1 VFNQSFSRDHVDLFF
16 SIETEKKL
24 TSEISVVK
32 MDLDLCRAKMES
44 ERQTHQREEKA
55 LCAQMIE
62 VEEQRNVAV

>member
-32 MDLDLCRAKMES
+32 MDLDLCRAKME
-44 ERQTHQREEKA
+44 RQTHQREEKA